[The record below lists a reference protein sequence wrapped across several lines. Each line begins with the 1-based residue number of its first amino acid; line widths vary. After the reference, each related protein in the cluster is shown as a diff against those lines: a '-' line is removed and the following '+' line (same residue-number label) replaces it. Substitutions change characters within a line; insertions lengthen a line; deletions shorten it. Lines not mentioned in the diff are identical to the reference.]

1 MLRCKIS
8 RSTAISLGKARSRI
22 ICRSS
27 AQRPQVTRNAFQRVY
42 DMIISYGTEEY
53 IDNKKKL
60 VRYNFF
66 KDEIDGGADAIFGL
80 DIPLMRLV
88 HVLKAAA
95 EGYGPEKRVILLHG
109 PVGSSKS
116 TIARL
121 LKKGLEHYSTHAR
134 RRALHLRVDEP
145 RGRRHGRR
153 REHELH
159 VPHARGAAA
168 PHPARSGATRSIKR
182 ARALATTSSRSRST
196 AISTRRA
203 ASSST
208 S

>member
-1 MLRCKIS
+1 MEEKQS
-8 RSTAISLGKARSRI
+8 V
-22 ICRSS
+22 SS
-27 AQRPQVTRNAFQRVY
+27 GSVASNMVAQIAAMQDYDRYRDLAWEGSFEEYLALVRERPQATRNAFQRVY

-66 KDEIDGGADAIFGL
+66 KDENSSGADAIFGL

-121 LKKGLEHYSTHAR
+121 LKKGLEAYSR
-134 RRALHLRVDEP
+134 SPEGALYTYEWINLKETGISIADNEPCPMHDEP
-145 RGRRHGRR
+145 LR
-153 REHELH
+153 L
-159 VPHARGAAA
+159 VPLEWR
-168 PHPARSGATRSIKR
+168 KR
-182 ARALATTSSRSRST
+182 VFDD
-196 AISTRRA
+196 
-203 ASSST
+203 
-208 S
+208 